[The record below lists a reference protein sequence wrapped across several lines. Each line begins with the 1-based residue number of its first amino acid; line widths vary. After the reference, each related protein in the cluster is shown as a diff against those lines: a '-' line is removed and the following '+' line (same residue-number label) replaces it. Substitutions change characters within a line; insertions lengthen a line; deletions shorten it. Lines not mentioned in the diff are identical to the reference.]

1 MSILGGHLPA
11 LKELYG
17 LIITMYFLSFLEYV
31 ENGAM
36 YFWLAL
42 SLRVVSA
49 VGESIALPASYPLG
63 KFKALSSYDIY
74 VSLYHY

>member
-1 MSILGGHLPA
+1 MSTLGGHLPTI
-11 LKELYG
+11 KRLYSL
-17 LIITMYFLSFLEYV
+17 LIPMYFLSFLEYV
-31 ENGAM
+31 DNGAM

-63 KFKALSSYDIY
+63 KLKALSSYDI
-74 VSLYHY
+74 LC